1 MIWVFS
7 DGYDEGHQK
16 CYAEGFDAG
25 LKEAVRE
32 EQNEENDD
40 GI

>member
-1 MIWVFS
+1 MGFS
-7 DGYDEGHQK
+7 DGYDEEGHQK

-32 EQNEENDD
+32 EQN
-40 GI
+40 